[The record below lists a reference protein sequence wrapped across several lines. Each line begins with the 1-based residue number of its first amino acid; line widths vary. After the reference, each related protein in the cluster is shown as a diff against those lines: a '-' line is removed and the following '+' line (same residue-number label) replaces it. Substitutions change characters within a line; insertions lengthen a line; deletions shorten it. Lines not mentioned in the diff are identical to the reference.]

1 MLRNYFTLAFR
12 SLVRQGNYTLLNSL
26 GLGVSVACCLTI
38 YLLAGQQLS
47 FNKFEGLEDRLG
59 RVVTELHL
67 ENIRY
72 SNGVPYP
79 MAAALQQEFSFIQ
92 KAATLDGYHEVI
104 VEVPAA
110 DGGPVAKFKEE
121 DAVAYAGPELFD
133 LLPFPLV
140 RGDLSAF
147 TAPNTAILTEK
158 AARRYFGDAEPLG
171 RSFKAFD
178 GVDFRVVGILR
189 DPPPNTDC
197 SRQVYCSWATLANGP
212 DRESI
217 ASWGTIRGNTQCFVL
232 LEKGHTM
239 SELAAQLPAFSARYP
254 HPVRKDVF
262 AYQAFTLPALHFDT
276 RYDNTFDARYLWAFG
291 CVGLFLLVTACLNF
305 INMATARSL
314 TRAREVGVRKS
325 LGGTRGQ
332 LFGQF
337 MFETSLIVV
346 LALLTGLLLCRMA
359 LPFLNAWLGQQ
370 LHFEALAT
378 PRSAV
383 FTGSLGLALCAL
395 AGVYPGLVLS
405 RFQPALSL
413 KGQVK
418 TGGFSLR
425 KGLVATQFVIS
436 QLLIIG
442 AVVVTLQMRY
452 ALQSDWGFQHKAIV
466 TIPLPDTEKAPV
478 LGQQLAALG
487 GVDNW
492 SFCSAPPASDNSN
505 QTFFKYED
513 RGEPEAW
520 TVHFLWGDDRYL
532 ATFGLQLLAGENFAP
547 GDSSDQCLVNETFV
561 RKLQLGNPADIVGTH
576 IRIESKNILIRG
588 VVRDFHAGSFRED
601 IPPMLVQ
608 KDPKSYSICALQLSA
623 ADPRPVLRA
632 VSEPWNALF
641 PADFFEYRF
650 MDEQM
655 AGFYEQEIRLLRLID
670 LFAGIAI
677 LIGALGLFGLT
688 AFMVA
693 RKTRE
698 IGIRK
703 ILGATVPGL
712 LWLFGKEYT
721 RLLLV
726 AFVVAAPLGW
736 WAMRYWLA
744 DFAYRIEVG
753 WAVFG
758 LALAISVLSVVL
770 TVGYQSIRAALAN
783 PARNLRSE

>member
-1 MLRNYFTLAFR
+1 MLRNYFTLAIR
-12 SLVRQGNYTLLNSL
+12 SLIRHGKYTLLNSL
-26 GLGVSVACCLTI
+26 GLGVSVACCLAI
-38 YLLAGQQLS
+38 YLLIGQQWR
-47 FNKFEGLEDRLG
+47 FNKFEGLDGRLG

-67 ENIRY
+67 ENVRY

-79 MAAALQQEFSFIQ
+79 MAAALRQEFAFIE
-92 KAATLDGYHEVI
+92 KAATLDGYSEVI
-104 VEVPAA
+104 VEVLAA
-110 DGGPVAKFKEE
+110 SGGPAAKFKEE
-121 DAVAYAGPELFD
+121 NAVAYAEPELFEV
-133 LLPFPLV
+133 LPFPLL
-140 RGDLSAF
+140 RGDLDAF
-147 TAPNTAILTEK
+147 SAPNTALLTEK
-158 AARRYFGDAEPLG
+158 TARKYFGEAEPLG

-178 GVDFRVVGILR
+178 GIDFQVVGILR
-189 DPPPNTDC
+189 DPPANTDC
-197 SRQVYCSWATLANGP
+197 GRQVYCSWATLATGP
-212 DRESI
+212 DRKTVE
-217 ASWGTIRGNTQCFVL
+217 SWGSLRGNTQCFVL

-239 SELAAQLPAFSARYP
+239 NELAAQLPAFSARYP

-346 LALLTGLLLCRMA
+346 LSLLTGLLLCRMA
-359 LPFLNAWLGQQ
+359 LPFLNAWLDQQ
-370 LHFEALAT
+370 LRFEALAA
-378 PRSAV
+378 PQSAA
-383 FTGSLGLALCAL
+383 FMGGLAIVLCLL
-395 AGVYPGLVLS
+395 AGVYPGLVLA

-425 KGLVATQFVIS
+425 KGLVATQFAIS

-452 ALQSDWGFQHKAIV
+452 ALNSDWGFQHKAVV
-466 TIPLPDTEKAPV
+466 TIPLPNAEKAPV

-487 GVDNW
+487 GIGSW
-492 SFCSAPPASDNSN
+492 SFCSAPPASESGN

-513 RGEPEAW
+513 RGAPESW
-520 TVHFLWGDDRYL
+520 TVNFLWGDDRYL
-532 ATFGLQLLAGENFAP
+532 ETFGLQLLAGDNFAP
-547 GDSSDQCLVNETFV
+547 GDSTDQCLVNETFV
-561 RKLQLGNPADIVGTH
+561 RKLQLGAPADIIGTH
-576 IRIESKNILIRG
+576 IRIEDKNILIRG

-601 IPPMLVQ
+601 IPPMLIQ
-608 KDPKSYSICALQLSA
+608 KNPNSYSLCALQLNA
-623 ADPRPVLRA
+623 GDPQSVLHA
-632 VSEPWNALF
+632 VSGQWNTLF
-641 PADFFEYRF
+641 PSDFFEYQF

-655 AGFYEQEIRLLRLID
+655 AGFYEQEIRLLRLVD
-670 LFAGIAI
+670 LFTGIAI

-703 ILGATVPGL
+703 ILGASVSGV
-712 LWLFGKEYT
+712 LWLFGKEYA
-721 RLLLV
+721 RLLL
-726 AFVVAAPLGW
+726 AGFVVAAPLGW
-736 WAMRYWLA
+736 WAMRHWLA
-744 DFAYRIEVG
+744 DFAYRIEMG

-758 LALAISVLSVVL
+758 MALAISAASVVL
-770 TVGYQSIRAALAN
+770 TVGYQSVSAALAN
-783 PARNLRSE
+783 PAGSLRSD